1 MNNAGRYLAVG
12 AVAELHDGEI
22 TPLFHA
28 DELGVLQG
36 NLERRLSRRATGS
49 RGSGVRNSST
59 AGGGRLRLGY
69 SGLNT
74 ARWVRGSVLPGVGA
88 GCDVVFRG
96 GAS

>member
-36 NLERRLSRRATGS
+36 NLERRLFE
-49 RGSGVRNSST
+49 
-59 AGGGRLRLGY
+59 AGNRVARVGGEEFLDG
-69 SGLNT
+69 
-74 ARWVRGSVLPGVGA
+74 
-88 GCDVVFRG
+88 G
-96 GAS
+96 GASGWGTAG